1 MNILGEWQDPQVMQL
16 LFAWMSIFILI
27 DSYKKLWCTSRLF
40 SQQLLS
46 NNKSKETLLKYQKY
60 EEIILLSDIHQSR
73 NWTGSL
79 RKSTFVFKSQTKS
92 GQALSSFLYRI
103 PCTSLT
109 FMKKKETMCIL
120 PTDNGYNNLVVNG
133 SKHERIFR
141 RVHCLGKSFPQ
152 ISCFSIKT
160 SNSFNFFD
168 FHFPMI

>member
-133 SKHERIFR
+133 SKHERNFR
-141 RVHCLGKSFPQ
+141 RVHCLGKPFPQ
-152 ISCFSIKT
+152 QAG
-160 SNSFNFFD
+160 
-168 FHFPMI
+168 